1 MAQKS
6 VYVRFQVPKE
16 AVDKTYQILQ
26 VAKDTGKLRKGTN
39 ESTKAIERGI
49 AKLVV
54 IAEDVEPPQVV
65 AHLPILCEERKI
77 PYLYVPSKLEL
88 GKSAGLDVGSAAI
101 SVVEPGDA
109 AESLIP
115 AEVTQV
121 IGRTGV
127 TGEVIQVRVRVLEG
141 RDKGR
146 IITRNI
152 KGPIRLNDI
161 LMLRETEREAK
172 KIR

>member
-16 AVDKTYQILQ
+16 AVDKAYSLLQ

-49 AKLVV
+49 AKLVI

-77 PYLYVPSKLEL
+77 AYLYVPSKLEL

-101 SVVEPGDA
+101 SVVEPGDGA
-109 AESLIP
+109 QSLKDLLKIVENNKKTE
-115 AEVTQV
+115 AGKTDREKTYS
-121 IGRTGV
+121 IN
-127 TGEVIQVRVRVLEG
+127 L
-141 RDKGR
+141 
-146 IITRNI
+146 
-152 KGPIRLNDI
+152 LNW
-161 LMLRETEREAK
+161 RK
-172 KIR
+172 

>member
-6 VYVRFQVPKE
+6 VYVKFQVPKE
-16 AVDKTYQILQ
+16 TVDKTYQLLQ

-88 GKSAGLDVGSAAI
+88 GKSSGLDVGSAAI

-109 AESLIP
+109 AQSLKD
-115 AEVTQV
+115 VTRV
-121 IGRTGV
+121 MDSPGKSGAGRGAAGFRERTS
-127 TGEVIQVRVRVLEG
+127 
-141 RDKGR
+141 KY
-146 IITRNI
+146 
-152 KGPIRLNDI
+152 
-161 LMLRETEREAK
+161 LRK
-172 KIR
+172 LLK